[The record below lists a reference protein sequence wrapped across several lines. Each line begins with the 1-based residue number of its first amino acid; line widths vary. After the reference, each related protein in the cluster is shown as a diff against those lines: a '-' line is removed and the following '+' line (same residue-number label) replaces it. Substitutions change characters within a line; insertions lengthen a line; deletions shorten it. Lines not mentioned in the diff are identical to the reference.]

1 VKHPPGEPMTLGN
14 MRALGIVPGILAAS
28 RLHWT
33 VEGFAMRSIALGLA
47 TASALLLARSAA
59 LAAGETEMSQEY
71 SSCVDKANAATPA
84 LIDCAIAE
92 TKRQDARLNENY
104 KRLMSKLNEERKKAL
119 LEAQR
124 AWIQFRDANCAFWD
138 DPAGGQNAAVTA
150 KECILTMTADR
161 ASELELANDQ

>member
-1 VKHPPGEPMTLGN
+1 MPRH
-14 MRALGIVPGILAAS
+14 
-28 RLHWT
+28 RLHCIAT
-33 VEGFAMRSIALGLA
+33 LLGADGFAMKSMATGLSF
-47 TASALLLARSAA
+47 ASALLFATSTV

-71 SSCVDKANAATPA
+71 SSCIDKANGVNPA
-84 LIDCAIAE
+84 LIDCAVAE

-104 KRLMSKLNEERKKAL
+104 KRLMSKLTEERKNAL

-124 AWIQFRDANCAFWD
+124 AWIRFRDVNCAFWD
-138 DPAGGQNAAVTA
+138 DPAGGQSAAVTA

>member
-1 VKHPPGEPMTLGN
+1 MK
-14 MRALGIVPGILAAS
+14 
-28 RLHWT
+28 
-33 VEGFAMRSIALGLA
+33 SITLGLA
-47 TASALLLARSAA
+47 AASALLLATSTV
-59 LAAGETEMSQEY
+59 LAAGETDMSQEY
-71 SSCVDKANAATPA
+71 SSCIDKANGVNPA

-104 KRLMSKLNEERKKAL
+104 KRLMSKLTQERKNAL

-124 AWIQFRDANCAFWD
+124 AWIMFRDANCAFWD
-138 DPAGGQNAAVTA
+138 DPAGGQSAAVTA

>member
-1 VKHPPGEPMTLGN
+1 MK
-14 MRALGIVPGILAAS
+14 
-28 RLHWT
+28 
-33 VEGFAMRSIALGLA
+33 SITLGLA
-47 TASALLLARSAA
+47 AASALLLATSTV

-71 SSCVDKANAATPA
+71 SSCIDKANGVNPA
-84 LIDCAIAE
+84 LIDCAVAE

-104 KRLMSKLNEERKKAL
+104 KRLMSKLTEERKNAL

-124 AWIQFRDANCAFWD
+124 AWIMFRDANCAFWD
-138 DPAGGQNAAVTA
+138 DLAGGQSAAVTA